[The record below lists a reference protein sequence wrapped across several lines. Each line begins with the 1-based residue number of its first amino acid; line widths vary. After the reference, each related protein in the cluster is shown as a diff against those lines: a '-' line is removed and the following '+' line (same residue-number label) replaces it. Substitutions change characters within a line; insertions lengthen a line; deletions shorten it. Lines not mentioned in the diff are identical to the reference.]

1 MYTKFA
7 SDLTGVV
14 FKYDMANCNT
24 ELIYPAIVL
33 LHLPKLQKSFQKRF
47 WALLIK
53 INLLFPKLTFLYCLK
68 FRAFFPTAPIKIV
81 VNLFSENLPWT
92 LLLNKDG

>member
-7 SDLTGVV
+7 SNLTGVV
-14 FKYDMANCNT
+14 FKYDMANCNI

-53 INLLFPKLTFLYCLK
+53 NKLAFSKINIFVLSK
-68 FRAFFPTAPIKIV
+68 V
-81 VNLFSENLPWT
+81 
-92 LLLNKDG
+92 